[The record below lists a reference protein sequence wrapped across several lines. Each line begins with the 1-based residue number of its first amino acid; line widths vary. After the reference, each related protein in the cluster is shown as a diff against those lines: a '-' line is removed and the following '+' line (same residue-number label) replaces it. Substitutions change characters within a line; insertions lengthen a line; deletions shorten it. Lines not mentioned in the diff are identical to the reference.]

1 VCTDISS
8 VLFHPQEFMAVSCS
22 DIDFKVWVPSSHK
35 KSSSLSWRCR
45 SVGSYRQKPILAA
58 AFSPD
63 GSLLAVAASDLL
75 TLWDPSTNGL
85 IRVLSNSPQ
94 SLPINHLAF
103 VNQSNCLVTATSGD
117 RPLLTVWDLKTLS
130 VQWSQ
135 QIHVEALTVDPARPN
150 FSVLAGVPSI
160 SKTKGAFFCP
170 FCNLAGFVQSN
181 KLLGL
186 TF

>member
-1 VCTDISS
+1 
-8 VLFHPQEFMAVSCS
+8 MSCS

-35 KSSSLSWRCR
+35 KSSGLSWRCR

-85 IRVLSNSPQ
+85 IRVLSNSPE

-103 VNQSNCLVTATSGD
+103 VNQSNCLVTATSGN

-135 QIHVEALTVDPARPN
+135 QIHVEALAVDPARPN
-150 FSVLAGVPSI
+150 FSVLTGDPST
-160 SKTKGAFFCP
+160 SKTKGVFFCP
-170 FCNLAGFVQSN
+170 FWNLAGCMQSN
-181 KLLGL
+181 KFLGL
-186 TF
+186 IS